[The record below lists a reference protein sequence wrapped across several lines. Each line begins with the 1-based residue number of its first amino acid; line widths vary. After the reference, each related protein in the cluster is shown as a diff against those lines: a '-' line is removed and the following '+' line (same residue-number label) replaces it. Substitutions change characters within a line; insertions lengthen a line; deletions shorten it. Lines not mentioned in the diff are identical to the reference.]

1 MSIKIVTDSTADL
14 PEDLIK
20 QLDITIVPQLIR
32 FGNTVF
38 REGIDISRNEF
49 YDKLING
56 GIHPSTSQPSP
67 QQFVD
72 AYQQVEPEAQD
83 GILSIHLSRKLSGTY
98 DSALQGAKLAQ
109 IRCPLEI
116 VDTQSASMGLGLLV
130 LLAAK
135 LAKKGMSL
143 NELAAEIRQRSKDIH
158 LLGFFDTLK
167 YLSAGGRIGKVKAFI
182 GSVLNV
188 KPLVT
193 LREGELLPMG
203 QVRSRTKGTQ
213 RLMEFLRETTPEAL
227 VVIHSTTP
235 DEAGTMAKYMNS
247 LHPGKP
253 VIVSQFS
260 AAVGSHTGPGTLF
273 VGFLSQTRDRR

>member
-1 MSIKIVTDSTADL
+1 MSVKIVTDSTADL

-20 QLDITIVPQLIR
+20 QLGITVVPQLIR
-32 FGNTVF
+32 FGNAVY

-49 YDKLING
+49 YSKLLNG
-56 GIHPSTSQPSP
+56 DIHPSTSQPSP

-72 AYQQVEPEAQD
+72 AYQQIEPKVRD
-83 GILSIHLSRKLSGTY
+83 GILSIHLSHKLSGTY

-135 LAKKGMSL
+135 LANSGMAL
-143 NELAAEIRQRSKDIH
+143 GDIAAEVRERSKDIR

-167 YLSAGGRIGKVKAFI
+167 YVAAGGRIGKVKAFI
-182 GSVLNV
+182 GTVLNV

-193 LREGELLPMG
+193 LREGELLPIG
-203 QVRSRTKGTQ
+203 QVRSRTKALQ
-213 RLMEFLRETTPEAL
+213 RLMEFLRGAAPEAL

-235 DEAGTMAKYMNS
+235 DEAGAMAKYMNS

-260 AAVGSHTGPGTLF
+260 AAVGAHTGPGTLF
-273 VGFLSQTRDRR
+273 VGFLTRTGD

>member
-1 MSIKIVTDSTADL
+1 MPVRIVTDSTADL
-14 PEDLIK
+14 PEELVT
-20 QLDITIVPQLIR
+20 QFDITVVPQIIR
-32 FGNTVF
+32 LGNSVY

-56 GIHPSTSQPSP
+56 DISPNTSQPSP
-67 QQFVD
+67 QQFVEV
-72 AYQQVEPEAQD
+72 YQQNESEAQD
-83 GILSIHLSRKLSGTY
+83 GILSIHVSKKLSGTY

-109 IRCPLEI
+109 IKCPLEI

-130 LLAAK
+130 LLAASM
-135 LAKKGMSL
+135 AKKGMRL
-143 NELAAEIRQRSKDIH
+143 GEIADEIRKRSKDIR

-167 YLSAGGRIGKVKAFI
+167 YCAAGGRIGKVKAFI

-193 LREGELLPMG
+193 LREGELYPIG
-203 QVRSRTKGTQ
+203 QVRSRTKGFQ
-213 RLMEFLRETTPEAL
+213 RLMEFLREGKPESL

-235 DEAGTMAKYMNS
+235 DEARTMAKYVTGV
-247 LHPGKP
+247 HPGKP

-273 VGFLSQTRDRR
+273 VGFLNQPS